1 MMEDDPRIYTS
12 YLNDALTD
20 KDVEDKKVKAKLD
33 AELAQK

>member
-12 YLNDALTD
+12 YLNDAMTD
-20 KDVEDKKVKAKLD
+20 QAVEDKKVKAKLD